1 MKEINLWHNLK
12 RNLKEPIWQRIET
25 GGTGRGSP
33 DVFGAWKGTCCW
45 VELKIARGN
54 KVYMSPAQV
63 AWLIK
68 FGQTGLP
75 TFILVGTNKRKM
87 YLFSGMEDREV
98 VDYGLKHEPILMLE
112 APYAWEE
119 IQGVLFNENRS
130 SGR

>member
-25 GGTGRGSP
+25 GGTGRGIP
-33 DVFGAWKGTCCW
+33 DVFGAWKGTCCC

-54 KVYMSPAQV
+54 KVYMSPEQV

-87 YLFSGMEDREV
+87 YLFSGMEAREV
-98 VDYGLKHEPILMLE
+98 LDYGLKHEPILMLE